1 MALRLWL
8 LGARLS
14 FMGAVNRQ
22 TGARLNLYPVEG
34 APRPCPVRDQ
44 SRTLMGIARLIM
56 LGELAVNRVLDNLEL
71 PG

>member
-1 MALRLWL
+1 
-8 LGARLS
+8 
-14 FMGAVNRQ
+14 MGAVNRQ
-22 TGARLNLYPVEG
+22 NGARLDLYPVEG
-34 APRPCPVRDQ
+34 AAGPCPFRDH